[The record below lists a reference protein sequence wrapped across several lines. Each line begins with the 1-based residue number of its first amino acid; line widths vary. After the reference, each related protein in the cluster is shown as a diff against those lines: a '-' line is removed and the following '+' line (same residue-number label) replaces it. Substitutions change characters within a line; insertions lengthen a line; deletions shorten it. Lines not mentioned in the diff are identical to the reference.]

1 MKHNETMKNIETIY
15 STTGRRIAARLD
27 ESMDSLPHDV
37 LERLKTARMQA
48 MKVRKVAELTTEPA
62 YVRMGRSAAM
72 HLGMHGRDG
81 WNPLV
86 SWIPLL
92 ALVIGMVSISVI
104 QDDLITQEIADVD
117 TELLTDDLPPAAYTD
132 PGFALFLRMHQ
143 GD

>member
-1 MKHNETMKNIETIY
+1 MKHNETMNHIELTY
-15 STTGRRIAARLD
+15 STAGRRIAARLD
-27 ESMDSLPHDV
+27 ESVDSVPHEV

-48 MKVRKVAELTTEPA
+48 LKVRKTAELKTEPA

-72 HLGMHGRDG
+72 HLGMNQRDG

-92 ALVIGMVSISVI
+92 ALIAGLVTISLI
-104 QDDLITQEIADVD
+104 QDELITQEIADVD

-143 GD
+143 SD